1 MNPFR
6 RRIQTAMQQGGG
18 AAAFSPTDIAGLK
31 LWLDASQI
39 TGLNDGDAVATWSD
53 VSGNGR
59 DFTQGTA
66 SARPI
71 YKTAILNGKPVV
83 RFDGIDDKLSRA
95 NFITTGVGTT
105 FAVARRSGGSAGV
118 QEIIGLGSSG
128 GFTGWVALAAKSFGS
143 ANWGVYVN
151 GGWNASSYS
160 LDGVWSTVRFRSD
173 GSANF
178 TLATNNGTPET
189 ITGAGG
195 FANLFTS
202 NVGDDGYGQYLSG
215 DVACIL
221 HYDTQLS
228 VADMNLVEAW
238 LLAQYAHY

>member
-1 MNPFR
+1 MKQLR

-83 RFDGIDDKLSRA
+83 RFDGVDDKLSRA
-95 NFITTGVGTT
+95 NFITNSASTT
-105 FAVARRSGGSAGV
+105 FAVARRNGGAGPFQEIVALGSGGGA
-118 QEIIGLGSSG
+118 
-128 GFTGWVALAAKSFGS
+128 GWVIVAARSG
-143 ANWGVYVN
+143 WGPQWGTYF
-151 GGWNASSYS
+151 GGWQPSSFT
-160 LDGVWSTVRFRSD
+160 LDGAWATVRFRSD
-173 GSANF
+173 GVSAF
-178 TLATNNGTPET
+178 TLTTNNGTPESKTGSFFAT
-189 ITGAGG
+189 ITISMVGG
-195 FANLFTS
+195 DEYNQLLT
-202 NVGDDGYGQYLSG
+202 GDI
-215 DVACIL
+215 ACIL
-221 HYDTQLS
+221 HYDTELS
-228 VADMNLVEAW
+228 VSDMNRVEAW